1 MKITDVRIREVLIPR
16 IYETYASDKLNLQD
30 DDHKRSHYQI
40 IELFTDEGL
49 VGLGEVSDIANR
61 MNPLTAGELSNILNR
76 TAVGFELDY
85 WPLIYKKTAQ
95 ELPKNIHPELK
106 GLTLFGLEIA
116 LLDLVGKKYGAPLFE
131 LLGGRHRESVEVCWV
146 VYLRGDI
153 SIDEELNA
161 LSLEVKE
168 KRKEGFSAFKMKV
181 GDDHERDMQRITKFR
196 NICGPEVYLRVDASG
211 NWEEKEAIEK
221 INDMSQAG
229 VNACESPLLVVNRAV
244 ANDNPE
250 KINKNADKA
259 ALALAKIREK
269 SPIKIIEHLAD
280 LDDGFTSSLIR
291 YKAVD
296 IVNIVPSQG
305 GGILRGKRLIHTSQ
319 TASLPALL
327 GSTVELG
334 IGTAAFVHL
343 AVSSGNVTVSSDLV
357 GPGILVDDI
366 ITEPFL
372 YNNEGKLEPY
382 KNPGLGVKL
391 DENKIKKWELKNK

>member
-1 MKITDVRIREVLIPR
+1 MKISDVRIREVLIPR

-40 IELFTDEGL
+40 IELFTDEGF

-61 MNPLTAGELSNILNR
+61 MNPLTAGELRDILNK
-76 TAVGFELDY
+76 TAVGFELEY

-131 LLGGRHRESVEVCWV
+131 LLGGQYRKSVEVCWV
-146 VYLRGDI
+146 LYLRGDI

-181 GDDHERDMQRITKFR
+181 GDDHDRDMQRISKFR
-196 NICGPEVYLRVDASG
+196 TICGPEVYLRVDASG

-221 INDMSQAG
+221 INDMSKAG

-280 LDDGFTSSLIR
+280 LDDGFTTSLIR

-305 GGILRGKRLIHTSQ
+305 GGILRGQRLIHTSQ
-319 TASLPALL
+319 TANVPVLL

-343 AVSSGNVTVSSDLV
+343 AVSSENVEISSDLV

-366 ITEPFL
+366 ISEPFL
-372 YNNEGKLEPY
+372 YNEGKLEPY
-382 KNPGLGVKL
+382 KNPGLGVEL
-391 DENKIKKWELKNK
+391 DENKIKKWELKKK

>member
-1 MKITDVRIREVLIPR
+1 MKISDVRIREVLIPR

-40 IELFTDEGL
+40 IELFTDEGF

-61 MNPLTAGELSNILNR
+61 MNPLTAGELRDILNK
-76 TAVGFELDY
+76 TAVGFELEY

-131 LLGGRHRESVEVCWV
+131 LLGGQYRKSVEVCWV
-146 VYLRGDI
+146 LYLRGDI

-161 LSLEVKE
+161 LGLEVKE
-168 KRKEGFSAFKMKV
+168 KRKEVFSAFKMKV
-181 GDDHERDMQRITKFR
+181 GDDHDRDMQRISKFR
-196 NICGPEVYLRVDASG
+196 TICGPEVYLRVDASG

-221 INDMSQAG
+221 INDMSKAR
-229 VNACESPLLVVNRAV
+229 VNACESQLLVVNRSV

-280 LDDGFTSSLIR
+280 LDDGFTTSLIR

-305 GGILRGKRLIHTSQ
+305 GGILRGQRLIHTSQ
-319 TASLPALL
+319 TANVPVLL

-343 AVSSGNVTVSSDLV
+343 AVSSENVKISSDLV

-366 ITEPFL
+366 ISEPFL
-372 YNNEGKLEPY
+372 YNKGKLEPY
-382 KNPGLGVKL
+382 KNPGLGVEL
-391 DENKIKKWELKNK
+391 DENKIKKWELKKK

>member
-1 MKITDVRIREVLIPR
+1 MKISDVRIREVLIPR

-40 IELFTDEGL
+40 IELFTDEGF

-61 MNPLTAGELSNILNR
+61 MNPLTAGELRDILNK
-76 TAVGFELDY
+76 TAVGFELEY

-95 ELPKNIHPELK
+95 ELPKSIHPELK

-131 LLGGRHRESVEVCWV
+131 MLGGQYRESVEVCWV

-161 LSLEVKE
+161 LGLEVKE

-181 GDDHERDMQRITKFR
+181 GDDHDRDMQRISKFR
-196 NICGPEVYLRVDASG
+196 TICGPEVYLRVDASG

-221 INDMSQAG
+221 INDMSKAG

-280 LDDGFTSSLIR
+280 LDDGFTTSLIR

-305 GGILRGKRLIHTSQ
+305 GGILRGQRLIHTSQ
-319 TASLPALL
+319 TANVPVLL

-343 AVSSGNVTVSSDLV
+343 AVSSENVEISSDLV

-366 ITEPFL
+366 ISEPFL
-372 YNNEGKLEPY
+372 YNKGKLEPY
-382 KNPGLGVKL
+382 KNPGLGVEL
-391 DENKIKKWELKNK
+391 DENKIKKWELKKK